1 MRSLAFL
8 TATILPS
15 SFLAWQGANGF
26 DSSSQAALLKA
37 NSLEASGGASAS
49 EVAPAV
55 RSLATAIDEIPLAIA
70 RQGLSP
76 QVRSPLIT
84 YPSQSLG
91 TRTPDLQIPNVQ
103 RLNIV
108 LAPGMVKQVV
118 TEAVGER
125 SPVFAMGEVESVPV
139 ARFSRVLASHSPQPN
154 RAQPNRAQ
162 PNRAQPN
169 RAQPNRAQ
177 PAVQLAQL
185 SASPSVSAILSPRFS
200 ASPRFSPRLASA
212 SFGAASESA
221 IESGNAQ
228 LPMLPSATPDQ
239 IPTPAQAAP
248 GPAPSEPIAP
258 ANAGPIIP
266 GNFSSGAVSAG
277 VDEDYILGAGDIIE
291 VIVFNVPEYSGQH
304 RISTNGVINLP
315 LIGRAPVKDLTLNQ
329 AADVIAASYIDQL
342 QSPIVTINV
351 LQQRPVQ
358 IAIAGEIAQPGLY
371 TLAAQGTAY
380 PRLFEVLLQ
389 AGGLTQA
396 ADLKNVEVR
405 RQGTNGQ
412 LDTLNV
418 DLLALLQEGDI
429 SQNIYLRDGD
439 AIVIPSSVTMDR
451 NALTQLSASNLR
463 ASSNQPINVAIVGA
477 VTQPGPYQLGEGG
490 AQVTVVQAL
499 QQAGGIDPAA
509 DLRNVQ
515 LQRRTRQGSEQ
526 VFDIN
531 LWEALQTGDL
541 TQDLA
546 LQQGDTLFVPTAAN
560 ASVEEITAL
569 ASSSLSTGNI
579 SVNIIGEIESPGK
592 LDVRAN
598 TSFNQAILAAGGLN
612 RRSRSEAT
620 LIRFNANGTVDR
632 QSIDVDLSKEINPE
646 TNPILRPNDVI
657 VVGRSARAAFDDNV
671 GDFSRTFNL
680 VWPFLFL
687 F

>member
-1 MRSLAFL
+1 LLRRQIASDAL
-8 TATILPS
+8 TARVESTPVVRFSYPSAPHSATVQATPEARQSEPVLAVARPAATGTELARLEVTNSPISQSTGNILT
-15 SFLAWQGANGF
+15 L
-26 DSSSQAALLKA
+26 
-37 NSLEASGGASAS
+37 
-49 EVAPAV
+49 EVAP
-55 RSLATAIDEIPLAIA
+55 LPTEIAQLP
-70 RQGLSP
+70 
-76 QVRSPLIT
+76 
-84 YPSQSLG
+84 
-91 TRTPDLQIPNVQ
+91 
-103 RLNIV
+103 
-108 LAPGMVKQVV
+108 
-118 TEAVGER
+118 
-125 SPVFAMGEVESVPV
+125 VPV
-139 ARFSRVLASHSPQPN
+139 AETSSAPSLARSTGG
-154 RAQPNRAQ
+154 
-162 PNRAQPN
+162 
-169 RAQPNRAQ
+169 
-177 PAVQLAQL
+177 PA
-185 SASPSVSAILSPRFS
+185 
-200 ASPRFSPRLASA
+200 
-212 SFGAASESA
+212 GAA
-221 IESGNAQ
+221 IETTPEPGNAQ
-228 LPMLPSATPDQ
+228 LPVLPSANPAQ
-239 IPTPAQAAP
+239 LPNPAQALPAIAP
-248 GPAPSEPIAP
+248 EPIVP
-258 ANAGPIIP
+258 INGGPITP
-266 GNFSSGAVSAG
+266 GTFNSGAVSAG
-277 VDEDYILGAGDIIE
+277 VDEDYILGAGDIVE

-304 RISTNGVINLP
+304 RVSTNGVINLP
-315 LIGRAPVKDLTLNQ
+315 LIGRVPVKDLTLNQ
-329 AADVIAASYIDQL
+329 AADVIAASYVNQL

-358 IAIAGEIAQPGLY
+358 IAITGEISQPGLY

-405 RQGTNGQ
+405 RQTTNGQ
-412 LDTLNV
+412 IDTLNV

-429 SQNIYLRDGD
+429 SQNIYLQDGD

-463 ASSNQPINVAIVGA
+463 ASSSQPINVAIVGA

-515 LQRRTRQGSEQ
+515 LRRRTRQGSEQ

-546 LQQGDTLFVPTAAN
+546 MQQGDTLFVPTATN

-569 ASSSLSTGNI
+569 ASSSLSTGTI

-632 QSIDVDLSKEINPE
+632 QSIDVDLSQEINSE
-646 TNPILRPNDVI
+646 TNPILRANDVI
-657 VVGRSARAAFDDNV
+657 VVGRSARAAFDDSV
-671 GDFSRTFNL
+671 GGFSRTFNL